1 MLISKNKK
9 IIMGIDPGFAITGYG
24 LIKLEKKEV
33 HLIKCGVITSTT
45 RETFGQRLNK
55 IYKELKKIIN
65 EYKPDTAA
73 IEELFFAKNT
83 KTAIKVGQARGV
95 ALLAAHQSKVV
106 IKEFTPLQVKQAITG
121 YGFASKTQIQ
131 KMVKLQL
138 NLKTIPEPDDIAD
151 ALAIAICCA
160 QTKEFN

>member
-24 LIKLEKKEV
+24 LIKLDGKKMSP
-33 HLIKCGVITSTT
+33 IKYGSITSTT
-45 RETFGQRLNK
+45 KESFGQRLDK

-65 EYKPDTAA
+65 KYRPDTIAV
-73 IEELFFAKNT
+73 EELFFAKNA

-95 ALLAAHQSKVV
+95 AILAAHQNKAL
-106 IKEFTPLQVKQAITG
+106 IREFTPLQVKQAITG

-138 NLKTIPEPDDIAD
+138 NLKTIPRPDDIAD

-160 QTKEFN
+160 YTKEFK

>member
-1 MLISKNKK
+1 MPISKNKK

-24 LIKLEKKEV
+24 LVKLDGKKISPIK
-33 HLIKCGVITSTT
+33 HGSITSTT
-45 RETFGQRLNK
+45 KEPFGQRLNK

-65 EYKPDTAA
+65 KYKPDTVA

-95 ALLAAHQSKVV
+95 ALLAAWQHKAD

-121 YGFASKTQIQ
+121 YGFASKIQIQ

-138 NLKTIPEPDDIAD
+138 NLKTIPKPDDIAD